1 MFKIPGCGVFHQNRN
16 NASYINVWLHYQ
28 MSLTQLK
35 VISTSIRQQRS
46 SFRLNVIMVISMVQ
60 ICLFKYRVKSHTWS
74 NMKRQSA
81 TGRRQDKKKY
91 QTEAHPLYLSALF

>member
-1 MFKIPGCGVFHQNRN
+1 
-16 NASYINVWLHYQ
+16 
-28 MSLTQLK
+28 
-35 VISTSIRQQRS
+35 
-46 SFRLNVIMVISMVQ
+46 MVISMVQ